1 LNSWEDRLTAD
12 GAAAAAR
19 GSGSA
24 PVSAPISGRDQ
35 SVTAP
40 TLVAPEVRDLD
51 DLARQLAAWLKT
63 RMPEADGIELR
74 NLSYPLG
81 AGMSHETILFDAA
94 WREAGRTVE
103 RGMVVRIKPMRRQVY
118 QDDMFDAQ
126 YQLMQLMH
134 RLDVVPVAEPL
145 WFEQDP
151 SLLGAPFFVMAKV
164 SGSVAVSFPPY
175 SKQGWLFDAA
185 PADRRRLW
193 EDSVRALARIQTVP
207 ISEAPFLHLPGEF
220 AENFDQEIDR
230 WTRYLDWAD
239 PERNCGLLRGAFERL
254 KAARPKNRPEGIVW
268 GDARL
273 GNLMV
278 SDDFKVVAVMDWEQP
293 SLGGALQD
301 LGWWLYTE
309 RLQTVLRGI
318 PPLEGMG
325 AREETLA
332 LWSETCGKSTADIEW
347 YEAFAAF
354 KMDCLSV
361 RMLSVGTLPEAA
373 RQIEPGART
382 TAMLE
387 ELGIA

>member
-1 LNSWEDRLTAD
+1 M
-12 GAAAAAR
+12 
-19 GSGSA
+19 
-24 PVSAPISGRDQ
+24 
-35 SVTAP
+35 SVAAP
-40 TLVAPEVRDLD
+40 TLVAPEIRDLD
-51 DLARQLAAWLKT
+51 ELARQLAGWLGT
-63 RMPEADGIELR
+63 RMPKAEAIEVR

-94 WREAGRTVE
+94 WREAGRAVE

-126 YQLMQLMH
+126 YQLIQLMH
-134 RLDVVPVAEPL
+134 RLDAVPVAEPL

-151 SLLGAPFFVMAKV
+151 GLLGAPFFVMEKV
-164 SGSVAVSFPPY
+164 AGRVAVSFPPY
-175 SKQGWLFDAA
+175 SKQGWLFDAQ
-185 PADRRRLW
+185 PADRARLW
-193 EDSVRALARIQTVP
+193 EDSVRKLAGIQTVP
-207 ISEAPFLHLPGEF
+207 VSEAQFLHLPGEF

-239 PERNCGLLRGAFERL
+239 GDRSCGLLRDLFDRL
-254 KAARPKNRPEGIVW
+254 QAARPKNRAEGIVW

-273 GNLMV
+273 GNMMV

-309 RLQTVLRGI
+309 RMQTVARGLA
-318 PPLEGMG
+318 PLEGMG
-325 AREETLA
+325 SRAETLA
-332 LWSETCGKSTADIEW
+332 LWSETCGKSAADIEW
-347 YEAFAAF
+347 YEAFASF

-373 RQIEPGART
+373 RSIEPGTRT
-382 TAMLE
+382 KAALE
-387 ELGIA
+387 ELGI